1 MRQQLGRTRHNMKW
15 LTDVLGMGAVLLVLI
30 AFFGIRCENFLT
42 TTNFLAIANQIPAAI
57 LIAVGMTLV
66 LITAGIDLSVGSIV
80 GLSGALLGLCLDR
93 FGLPL
98 VISIPACL
106 AMGALCGLING
117 LVIVRW
123 SLPPFIVT
131 LGMLE
136 AARGATFLLTDSRT
150 IYLGKKIGGMSSA
163 GIGHV
168 SSLFIMAIVAVAFGQ
183 ILLNK
188 SAFGRHVV
196 ALGSNE
202 QTAYLSGIRTS
213 GVKIAVYVLSGL
225 LCALAALVITARMA
239 SANPNAG
246 SGFELEAIAA
256 VVIGGTSLM
265 GGRGSVVNSFFGVV
279 IIAILGSGLAQM
291 GTEEATKRMITGVVI
306 VLAVI
311 LDYYRTR
318 LVARQ
323 SVSRHDH
330 GLG

>member
-1 MRQQLGRTRHNMKW
+1 MNKDRHNIKW
-15 LTDVLGMGAVLLVLI
+15 LTDVIGMGAVLIALI
-30 AFFGIRCENFLT
+30 AFFGVECDNFLT
-42 TTNFLAIANQIPAAI
+42 PTNFLAIANQIPAAI

-66 LITAGIDLSVGSIV
+66 LITGGIDLSVGSVV
-80 GLSGALLGLCLDR
+80 GLSGALLGLCLDK

-106 AMGALCGLING
+106 AVGSLCGLING

-136 AARGATFLLTDSRT
+136 AARGATFLLTESRT
-150 IYLGKKIGGMSSA
+150 IYLGNKIGGMSSM
-163 GIGHV
+163 GVGNL
-168 SSLFIMAIVAVAFGQ
+168 SSLFIMAVVAVAFGQ
-183 ILLNK
+183 LLLNK
-188 SAFGRHVV
+188 SAFGRHIV

-202 QTAYLSGIRTS
+202 QTAYLSGINT
-213 GVKIAVYVLSGL
+213 GKAKVAVYALSGL
-225 LCALAALVITARMA
+225 LCALAAVVITARMA

-279 IIAILGSGLAQM
+279 IIALLGSGLAQM

-318 LVARQ
+318 IVARR
-323 SVSRHDH
+323 SDA
-330 GLG
+330 GM